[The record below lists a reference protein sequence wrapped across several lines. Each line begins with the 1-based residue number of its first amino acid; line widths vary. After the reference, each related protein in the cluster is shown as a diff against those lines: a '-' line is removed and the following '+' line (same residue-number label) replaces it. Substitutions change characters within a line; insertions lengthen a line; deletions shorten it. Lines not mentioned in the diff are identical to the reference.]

1 MLEGEP
7 SAQPEVLSAVEQ
19 IFIEDVSVLHL
30 AFPQPWPVT
39 ESMLLKN
46 SPIAW
51 GCYQYTLLLGYTL
64 FWQSTLGILLTV
76 SNFVTTCQLHVN

>member
-19 IFIEDVSVLHL
+19 VFIEDVSVLHL

-46 SPIAW
+46 SLTAW